1 MNEFTFALKIPKDRI
16 GVLIGT
22 DGEIKKR
29 IEESTDTK
37 LDVSSQDGDII
48 ISADDGL
55 KLYDAKEIV
64 RAISRGF
71 NPETALQ
78 LLKSDYILE
87 VVDLREFAGKNKQTL
102 IRLRGR
108 VIGRDGKSKRE
119 IETLT
124 DSEISVYGKTI
135 AVIGRVEDV
144 PNARKAIENLL
155 QGATHA
161 SVFKFLE
168 KMKRQKYM
176 DKFTSAE

>member
-22 DGEIKKR
+22 SGEIKKR
-29 IEESTDTK
+29 IEDLTDTK
-37 LDVSSQDGDII
+37 INVNSQEGDII

-55 KLYDAKEIV
+55 KLYDAKEII

-176 DKFTSAE
+176 DKLTSAE